1 MRDLSPGIV
10 ALLKEYTCA
19 ARVGVWLCRTA
30 VSVRSDSLPALC
42 RKASASRPISAG
54 RLDLAR
60 VVAIVVRVC
69 QLPLFSVPCFPR
81 PCLRQSLA
89 LYREL
94 TRMGY
99 PATIHFGVRRDGS
112 ELAGH
117 SWVTVNGVPVA
128 EPRSISSLAVTY
140 SYSAFVI

>member
-1 MRDLSPGIV
+1 VHDLAPRIM
-10 ALLKEYTCA
+10 ALLREYICA
-19 ARVGVWLCRTA
+19 ARVGVWLCRIA

-42 RKASASRPISAG
+42 RRASACRPISAG

-60 VVAIVVRVC
+60 VVAIVARVC
-69 QLPLFSVPCFPR
+69 QLPLFSVSCFPR

-99 PATIHFGVRRDGS
+99 PAAIHFGVRRDGS
-112 ELAGH
+112 DLAGH
-117 SWVTVNGVPVA
+117 CWVTVNGVPVA
-128 EPRSISSLAVTY
+128 EPQSISSLSVTY
-140 SYSAFVI
+140 SHSAFVM